1 MLIEIIRDDEF
12 PTRTFGKMFIDG
24 RYFGETLED
33 TDREMEKGGVKVY
46 GESAIPRGRYPVTVS
61 VSRRFGREMPE
72 VLDIPDFRGIRI
84 HGGNTEHDT
93 LGCPLLG
100 QVRTGHGVANCRG
113 INDRLLLTIKA
124 ALQRG
129 EDVWLEIS

>member
-33 TDREMEKGGVKVY
+33 TDQEIEKGGVKVY

-61 VSRRFGREMPE
+61 PSRRFGREMPE
-72 VLDIPDFRGIRI
+72 VLDVPEFRGIRI
-84 HGGNTEHDT
+84 HGGNTEADT

-100 QVRTGHGVANCRG
+100 QVRTSTGVANCKG

-124 ALQRG
+124 AAQRG

>member
-1 MLIEIIRDDEF
+1 MLIEIIRDEEL

-33 TDREMEKGGVKVY
+33 TDREIEKGGVKVY

-72 VLDIPDFRGIRI
+72 VMNVPEFSGIRI
-84 HGGNTEHDT
+84 HGGNTESDT

-100 QVRTGHGVANCRG
+100 QVRTSTGVANCKG
-113 INDRLLLTIKA
+113 INDRLLMYIKA

-129 EDVWLEIS
+129 EDVWLTVE

>member
-1 MLIEIIRDDEF
+1 VILELIRDEET
-12 PTRTFGKMFIDG
+12 PSRMFGKLFIDG

-33 TDREMEKGGVKVY
+33 TDRELEKGGVKVY
-46 GESAIPRGRYPVTVS
+46 GESAIPRGRYPVVVS

-72 VLDIPDFRGIRI
+72 VLDVPEFSGIRI

-100 QVRTGHGVANCRG
+100 QVRTATGVANCKG
-113 INDRLLLTIKA
+113 INDRLLMTLKA
-124 ALQRG
+124 AIQRG
-129 EDVWLEIS
+129 EDVWLLVS

>member
-1 MLIEIIRDDEF
+1 M
-12 PTRTFGKMFIDG
+12 FGKLFIDG

-33 TDREMEKGGVKVY
+33 TDRELEKGGVKVY
-46 GESAIPRGRYPVTVS
+46 GESAIPRGRYPVVVS

-72 VLDIPDFRGIRI
+72 VLDVPEFSGIRI

-100 QVRTGHGVANCRG
+100 QVRTATGVANCKG
-113 INDRLLLTIKA
+113 INDRLLMTLKA
-124 ALQRG
+124 AIQRG
-129 EDVWLEIS
+129 EDVWLLVS

>member
-1 MLIEIIRDDEF
+1 MILELIRDEET
-12 PTRTFGKMFIDG
+12 PTRMFGKLFIDG

-33 TDREMEKGGVKVY
+33 TDRELEKGGVKVY
-46 GESAIPRGRYPVTVS
+46 GESAIPRGRYPVVVS

-72 VLDIPDFRGIRI
+72 VLEVPEFSGIRI

-100 QVRTGHGVANCRG
+100 QVRTATGVANCKG
-113 INDRLLLTIKA
+113 INDRLLMTLKA
-124 ALQRG
+124 AIQRG
-129 EDVWLEIS
+129 EDVWLTVS

>member
-12 PTRTFGKMFIDG
+12 PTKTFGKMFIDG
-24 RYFGETLED
+24 KYFGETLED
-33 TDREMEKGGVKVY
+33 PDREIEKGGEKVY
-46 GESAIPRGRYPVTVS
+46 GESAIPRGRYQVIVS
-61 VSRRFGREMPE
+61 MSRRFGREMPE
-72 VLDIPDFRGIRI
+72 VLNVPDFRGIRF

-100 QVRTGHGVANCRG
+100 QVRTATGVANCKG
-113 INDRLLLTIKA
+113 INDRLLMYIKA
-124 ALQRG
+124 AEQRG

>member
-12 PTRTFGKMFIDG
+12 PTKTFGKMFIDG

-72 VLDIPDFRGIRI
+72 VLDVPGFRGIRI
-84 HGGNTEHDT
+84 HGGNTERDT

-100 QVRTGHGVANCRG
+100 QVRTGMGVANCKG
-113 INDRLLLTIKA
+113 INDRLLMTIKA

-129 EDVWLEIS
+129 EDVWLDVS